1 MKRRNIMA
9 RLSLFVLV
17 SCLVLVSVGCS
28 SSPQTNEVREV
39 GVKGSNARVYEVF
52 GMNCP
57 GCQSG
62 LEKLV
67 NKIPAVQNSQ
77 AHWKDKRLSVTI
89 KPGLALNDEDVYDA
103 IRRSNFTPGKR
114 IK

>member
-1 MKRRNIMA
+1 MRC
-9 RLSLFVLV
+9 LFLWTFV
-17 SCLVLVSVGCS
+17 SCLLLVFLGCGNS
-28 SSPQTNEVREV
+28 TQNSELRSIDVENSKV
-39 GVKGSNARVYEVF
+39 RVYEVF
-52 GMNCP
+52 GMDCP

-67 NKIPAVQNSQ
+67 NKIPAVQYSQ
-77 AHWKDKRLSVTI
+77 ADWKDKRLSVTI
-89 KPGLALNDEDVYDA
+89 KPGSDINDEDVYDA

>member
-1 MKRRNIMA
+1 MRW
-9 RLSLFVLV
+9 LFSWTFV
-17 SCLVLVSVGCS
+17 SCLLLVFLGCGNS
-28 SSPQTNEVREV
+28 TQNSELRSIDVEN
-39 GVKGSNARVYEVF
+39 SNVRVYEVF

-57 GCQSG
+57 ACQSG

-77 AHWKDKRLSVTI
+77 ADWKDKRLTVTI
-89 KPGLALNDEDVYDA
+89 TPGSDFNDEDVYDA